1 MSFGYS
7 ISDIIGLVQLAWTAV
22 EGARRACGEYDDL
35 TRELSSLHSVLN
47 HLHFELSNPESLV
60 NSTEDVRRAELSNHI
75 KGCERNL
82 GHMNAILIKYNALS
96 ERDRKG
102 KQLWKKLRFGNG
114 PVHEVAKIRA
124 KITTYTAAI
133 SMSLHLLALGS
144 QGRVERHLT
153 GQAGDLRGIR
163 ESINLLVAKANAQSP
178 EGSVMTD
185 YANDETT
192 FWRNLRRELVNDGYP
207 SKAIQGQKKLIQ
219 DYIRELGSRGVLDDR
234 ADKPWRTAEVLHHV
248 EEGSSTDLNTT
259 GQFLAQEDASEIN
272 TSAETPQFRSVFS
285 PLSAQAKQQYYRY
298 SNVSSKEPQNE
309 TTSEGDAA
317 VGTADTEHQHETIGQ
332 ETQQGQ
338 ESRETTPV
346 FFPDSEPNI
355 SANSEAQ
362 VEMPTIPSPKAK
374 NKQVSPENGQN
385 TASTH
390 TEHDSAGFSSVY
402 DPVTFAMQEPSQS
415 PSNRP
420 ESQQLTPDMTEMLE
434 RIRDLEERNRQQEEL
449 LQTLSSQPK
458 GNKSQNLAKGAKI
471 SFTDCVG
478 RKFGFPIE
486 LVRTAAVSIENPF
499 LPRKF

>member
-60 NSTEDVRRAELSNHI
+60 NSTEDVRRAELSKHI

-96 ERDRKG
+96 DKDRKG

-114 PVHEVAKIRA
+114 PVHEVAKIQA

-163 ESINLLVAKANAQSP
+163 ESINLLVAKATAQSP

-207 SKAIQGQKKLIQ
+207 SKAIQGQEKLIR
-219 DYIRELGSRGVLDDR
+219 DYIRELGSRGVLDDH
-234 ADKPWRTAEVLHHV
+234 ADKPWRPADVLHHV
-248 EEGSSTDLNTT
+248 EEGPSTDLNTT

-272 TSAETPQFRSVFS
+272 TTAETPQFRSVFS
-285 PLSAQAKQQYYRY
+285 PISAQAQQQREEYYRC
-298 SNVSSKEPQNE
+298 SNVSSKESQNE
-309 TTSEGDAA
+309 ATSEGDAK
-317 VGTADTEHQHETIGQ
+317 VGTADTEHQHETIDQ
-332 ETQQGQ
+332 ETQQEQ

-346 FFPDSEPNI
+346 FFPDSEPHV
-355 SANSEAQ
+355 SANSDAEAE
-362 VEMPTIPSPKAK
+362 VPTIPSVKAK
-374 NKQVSPENGQN
+374 HKQVSPENGQN
-385 TASTH
+385 TASTN
-390 TEHDSAGFSSVY
+390 TEHDSAGFSSAY
-402 DPVTFAMQEPSQS
+402 DSVTFTMQEPSQF
-415 PSNRP
+415 PSNQP
-420 ESQQLTPDMTEMLE
+420 ESQKLPSQLTEILE
-434 RIRDLEERNRQQEEL
+434 RITDLEERNRQRAEM
-449 LQTLSSQPK
+449 LQALFPQPEGDETK
-458 GNKSQNLAKGAKI
+458 VIFK
-471 SFTDCVG
+471 DCLG
-478 RKFGFPIE
+478 RKFGFPIR
-486 LVRTAAVSIENPF
+486 LVRTWIASIENPF
-499 LPRKF
+499 LPRRL